1 MTTENQHPS
10 YANTPKPPY
19 YAVIFTSI
27 RTEDEQGYAEMAEK
41 MLALAQDQPGFLG
54 SVDVWFADRV
64 CADFGLKQGERRV
77 A

>member
-1 MTTENQHPS
+1 MVNSFSFFTLRHQQVGLWSRKDCLPWSKFTAQNS
-10 YANTPKPPY
+10 Y
-19 YAVIFTSI
+19 
-27 RTEDEQGYAEMAEK
+27 
-41 MLALAQDQPGFLG
+41 LLG